1 MTLAPAS
8 QAEHKS
14 RPVALRG
21 YDGAL
26 LVLINDLCRASAYAP
41 SISELAAQCG
51 CEFAQAE
58 RSLNRLE
65 ALGHIRVERD
75 RKSKNG
81 RPLPSRFFSE
91 RHQVW
96 SLPWRH
102 SAKGTSKAVNTTRGR
117 AGAGPKKCLTCGQ
130 PFISSGHH
138 NRMCGDCVE
147 LAAESYTP
155 FDDPLSLG
163 N

>member
-1 MTLAPAS
+1 MPIAQAS
-8 QAEHKS
+8 FTRHNPS
-14 RPVALRG
+14 RVALRG

-26 LVLINDLCRASAYAP
+26 LTLINDLCRASATAP

-58 RSLNRLE
+58 GSLDRLA
-65 ALGHIRVERD
+65 ALGHIRIERN
-75 RKSKNG
+75 RKSKSG
-81 RPLPSRFFSE
+81 RPLPSRFYSKQ
-91 RHQVW
+91 HDAW

-102 SAKGTSKAVNTTRGR
+102 SPHGTSKAVNVTRGHD
-117 AGAGPKKCLTCGQ
+117 GAGPKKCMTCKT

-138 NRMCGDCVE
+138 HRMCNDCRD

-155 FDDPLSLG
+155 FDDPLSVG
-163 N
+163 H